1 MILLE
6 HLKTTKII
14 KMIFILDLADIYLL
28 FVLLPRCY
36 EIIISLLY
44 EKNHAINISNFLF
57 LCLLPFM
64 ITYGY

>member
-1 MILLE
+1 MILLQ

-28 FVLLPRCY
+28 FVYRCY